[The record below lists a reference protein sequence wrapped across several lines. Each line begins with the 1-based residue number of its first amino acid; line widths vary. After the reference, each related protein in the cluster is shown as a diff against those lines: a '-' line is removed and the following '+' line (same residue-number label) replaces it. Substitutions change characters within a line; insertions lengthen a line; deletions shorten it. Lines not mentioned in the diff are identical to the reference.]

1 MPRIN
6 DDDIYNIVSA
16 VDGCT
21 VIGSLPDT
29 HPTNPGGTVQF
40 DLNATIDAKISAA
53 DFISAHAAT
62 KVGQYIVGNDAD
74 NASQTI
80 NNNINGGKKYFGIIK
95 TFPFTQ
101 DSHIGFI
108 YRIV

>member
-6 DDDIYNIVSA
+6 NTDIYNILLA
-16 VDGCT
+16 IDGAT

-40 DLNATIDAKISAA
+40 DLNATIDAKITAA

-62 KVGQYIVGNDAD
+62 RTGQYIVGNDLD
-74 NASQTI
+74 NPDHTI
-80 NNNINGGKKYFGIIK
+80 DNNINNGKKYFGIIK
-95 TFPFTQ
+95 TFPFTEN
-101 DSHIGFI
+101 SHIGFI
-108 YRIV
+108 YRII